1 MQHSTEKKRQYTV
14 PDFDLPVM
22 PDRME
27 SDMAAKQVSFDA
39 YLCFIANS
47 YRALSR
53 KQKMQAR
60 KLKLAASPAAVRFEW
75 KK

>member
-1 MQHSTEKKRQYTV
+1 MQRSTEKKQQYTV
-14 PDFDLPVM
+14 PNFDLPIL
-22 PDRME
+22 PARME
-27 SDMAAKQVSFDA
+27 MDMAPKPVSFDK

-47 YRALSR
+47 YKWLSH
-53 KQKMQAR
+53 KQKMQTR